1 MIRIMGKKPDATWRI
16 CHFIPIFFIT
26 RIEVSLRSSGYY
38 SYAFVVKKKTAY
50 VLYCFFRH
58 SHLSGKLNSKLSS
71 AIIRIIGESLMPHG
85 EFVIACLFLS
95 EAAQDQA
102 A

>member
-1 MIRIMGKKPDATWRI
+1 
-16 CHFIPIFFIT
+16 
-26 RIEVSLRSSGYY
+26 
-38 SYAFVVKKKTAY
+38 

-71 AIIRIIGESLMPHG
+71 AIIRIMGKSLMPHG

-95 EAAQDQA
+95 AAAQGQA